1 MKRLIFLWNNYC
13 KQIEKYKGAMD
24 SKKKVTAKI
33 HKEMADK
40 ILDEY
45 FAELEKEV
53 ID

>member
-1 MKRLIFLWNNYC
+1 MD
-13 KQIEKYKGAMD
+13 KYRSAID
-24 SKKKVTAKI
+24 LKKKVTAKI
-33 HKEMADK
+33 HKEVADK